1 MISLRDKVVG
11 ESIISSTKAGKSG
24 MLERAEEWLKEH
36 NIRNYEINDD
46 GKFEIWEREIIITEP
61 IPDFVNI
68 KKVRTIAL
76 KTKEALQGNMP
87 EQARELIIKDTDID
101 DFKSI
106 ENVVIDL
113 LVVNN
118 CNVKSLKNLPKEC
131 LQLYIGD
138 NKEHFVKKDIKKLV
152 KTKEALQG
160 NMPEQARELIIKDI
174 DIDDFK
180 PIENVV
186 IDLLV
191 VNNCNVK
198 SLKNL
203 PKECLQLYLGD
214 NKEHFVKKDIKKLVK
229 TKPTNIYTLGYYSTY
244 FQSAQ
249 LGLNDIEYIEK
260 EAEKIKKILSK
271 EIPELK
277 TVGISAKKDGHFVWI
292 RLDFLNKEDHPHN
305 ISDNSIYLDFRY
317 TISDSS
323 LELSGQGHLN
333 LTDADKKGKYQYYAL
348 KGFSAP
354 YIDNGGKKFRKV
366 RLDDFNAK
374 EVTDKIV
381 DWTKDVVKAAIE
393 DQGGDLKRK

>member
-1 MISLRDKVVG
+1 MKSLRDKIVD

-24 MLERAEEWLKEH
+24 VLERAENWLKER

-61 IPDFVNI
+61 IPDFINI
-68 KKVRTIAL
+68 KKARTMIL
-76 KTKEALQGNMP
+76 TTKEALQGNMP
-87 EQARELIIKDTDID
+87 EQVRELIIKDTEVDN
-101 DFKSI
+101 FKPI
-106 ENVVIDL
+106 ENIVIDF

-118 CNVKSLKNLPKEC
+118 CNVKSLKDLPKEC

-138 NKEHFVKKDIKKLV
+138 NK
-152 KTKEALQG
+152 Q
-160 NMPEQARELIIKDI
+160 
-174 DIDDFK
+174 
-180 PIENVV
+180 
-186 IDLLV
+186 
-191 VNNCNVK
+191 
-198 SLKNL
+198 
-203 PKECLQLYLGD
+203 
-214 NKEHFVKKDIKKLVK
+214 HFVKKDIKKLVK
-229 TKPTNIYTLGYYSTY
+229 TKPTSIYTLGYYSTY
-244 FQSAQ
+244 YQCAQ
-249 LGLNDIEYIEK
+249 LGLNDLEYIQK
-260 EAEKIKKILSK
+260 ETEKIEKILSK

-317 TISDSS
+317 TVSDSS

-333 LTDADKKGKYQYYAL
+333 LTDVDKKGKYQYYAL

-381 DWTKDVVKAAIE
+381 DWTKAVVKAAIE
-393 DQGGDLKRK
+393 DQGGELKRK

>member
-1 MISLRDKVVG
+1 MKSLRDKIVG

-24 MLERAEEWLKEH
+24 MLERAEDWLKER

-46 GKFEIWEREIIITEP
+46 GKFEIWERSITITEP

-68 KKVRTIAL
+68 KKVRTIIL
-76 KTKEALQGNMP
+76 T
-87 EQARELIIKDTDID
+87 
-101 DFKSI
+101 
-106 ENVVIDL
+106 
-113 LVVNN
+113 
-118 CNVKSLKNLPKEC
+118 
-131 LQLYIGD
+131 
-138 NKEHFVKKDIKKLV
+138 
-152 KTKEALQG
+152 TKEALQG

-186 IDLLV
+186 IDFLV

-198 SLKNL
+198 SLKDL
-203 PKECLQLYLGD
+203 PKECLQLFIGD
-214 NKEHFVKKDIKKLVK
+214 NKQHFVKKDIKKLVK
-229 TKPTNIYTLGYYSTY
+229 TKPANIYTLGYYSTY
-244 FQSAQ
+244 NQSAE
-249 LGLNDIEYIEK
+249 LGLNDLEYIKSET
-260 EAEKIKKILSK
+260 EKIKKILSK

-277 TVGISAKKDGHFVWI
+277 TVGISASKGGHFVWI

-317 TISDSS
+317 TVSDSS

-381 DWTKDVVKAAIE
+381 DWTKAVVKAAIE
-393 DQGGDLKRK
+393 DQGGVLTRK

>member
-11 ESIISSTKAGKSG
+11 ESIISSTKAGKASII
-24 MLERAEEWLKEH
+24 ERAEKWLKER
-36 NIRNYEINDD
+36 NIRNYEIDDD

-76 KTKEALQGNMP
+76 KTKDALQGNMP
-87 EQARELIIKDTDID
+87 EQARELIIKDT
-101 DFKSI
+101 
-106 ENVVIDL
+106 EV
-113 LVVNN
+113 
-118 CNVKSLKNLPKEC
+118 E
-131 LQLYIGD
+131 
-138 NKEHFVKKDIKKLV
+138 
-152 KTKEALQG
+152 
-160 NMPEQARELIIKDI
+160 
-174 DIDDFK
+174 DFK

-186 IDLLV
+186 IDVLV
-191 VNNCNVK
+191 VNNCNIK
-198 SLKNL
+198 SLKHL

-214 NKEHFVKKDIKKLVK
+214 NKEHFVKKEIKKLVK
-229 TKPTNIYTLGYYSTY
+229 TKPANIYTLGYYSTY

-249 LGLNDIEYIEK
+249 LGLNDVEYLQK
-260 EAEKIKKILSK
+260 EAEKIEKILSK

-277 TVGISAKKDGHFVWI
+277 TVDISAKKEGYFVWI

-305 ISDNSIYLDFRY
+305 ISDNSIFLDFKY

-323 LELSGQGHLN
+323 LELSRQGHLN

-348 KGFSAP
+348 KGLSAP
-354 YIDNGGKKFRKV
+354 YLDNGGKKFRKV

-381 DWTKDVVKAAIE
+381 DWTKSVIKAAIE
-393 DQGGDLKRK
+393 DQGGVLTKK